1 MKIMDKIDKFK
12 NSVKQ
17 VENLFQEN
25 SAYLNEKIVEHSMCT
40 DLINEK
46 LL

>member
-17 VENLFQEN
+17 VEKLFQEN
-25 SAYLNEKIVEHSMCT
+25 STYLNEKIVEHSMY
-40 DLINEK
+40 
-46 LL
+46 

>member
-25 SAYLNEKIVEHSMCT
+25 STYLNEKLLSIQCV
-40 DLINEK
+40 LI
-46 LL
+46 